1 MHKCIFLFFIFIA
14 FQACSDNGAKSDA
27 QSQSQA
33 ELEKPRFVMTLTNG
47 GTIAVVQDT
56 DGLWGFDGLNGRLK
70 LLFFFD
76 IACEPCRAMLPHL
89 VDIETQY
96 SNHLEVFGILT
107 QNTNPDALNALLQS
121 YNINFKIAHFS
132 EEIADI
138 FPNNADIPYTILYD
152 LSGRKVLE
160 YNGVLPQEMLEF
172 DIRKTLEQNGEE
184 GEAQEEAQGEMQEEG
199 GKETGEIGETEW

>member
-1 MHKCIFLFFIFIA
+1 MRNLIFLFFIFIA
-14 FQACSDNGAKSDA
+14 FQACSENSAESDVQNEP
-27 QSQSQA
+27 QSEPA
-33 ELEKPRFVMTLTNG
+33 KPRFVMALTDG
-47 GTIAVVQDT
+47 SEIAIVQDD
-56 DGLWGFDGLNGRLK
+56 DGLWGFDGLSGRLK

-89 VDIETQY
+89 VDTQTQY

-107 QNTNPDALNALLQS
+107 QSTKPDALNALLQS

-152 LSGRKVLE
+152 LSGRKVFE

-184 GEAQEEAQGEMQEEG
+184 GEAQEEAQNEAQEEEKG
-199 GKETGEIGETEW
+199 ETGETE

>member
-1 MHKCIFLFFIFIA
+1 MRKLIFLFFIFIA
-14 FQACSDNGAKSDA
+14 FQACSDNGAEIDA
-27 QSQSQA
+27 QNQSQA
-33 ELEKPRFVMTLTNG
+33 EPEKPRFVMSLTDG
-47 GTIAVVQDT
+47 GTIAVVQDD

-107 QNTNPDALNALLQS
+107 QSTNPDALNALLQS

-184 GEAQEEAQGEMQEEG
+184 GEAQEESQGEAQEESEEKG
-199 GKETGEIGETEW
+199 ETGETE